1 MSIFSFFLPYL
12 FVEIQATAAQFSLF
26 TLLYNIY
33 TVYSNLGVYLTNK
46 RKKEKKD
53 NNGFNVEVYGG
64 QRSLAFELTTA
75 IFSLPADVLW
85 GSFVTHSFLPHRC
98 IMTRNT

>member
-12 FVEIQATAAQFSLF
+12 FVDIQATTAQFSLF
-26 TLLYNIY
+26 TLVYNIY
-33 TVYSNLGVYLTNK
+33 TVYSNVGIYLTNK
-46 RKKEKKD
+46 RKKEKKE

-75 IFSLPADVLW
+75 VL
-85 GSFVTHSFLPHRC
+85 
-98 IMTRNT
+98 